1 MKGLAMETPFIPYAN
16 ESDVVRIG
24 NLEIENR
31 IDRLTLTGD
40 LVLSRDR
47 VGLELARELH
57 ALLGQVLQTLES
69 DPELPER
76 IEILPARSVP
86 NPFA

>member
-1 MKGLAMETPFIPYAN
+1 MDNEFQPFAN
-16 ESDVVRIG
+16 ESDVIRIG
-24 NLEIENR
+24 GLEIENR
-31 IDRLTLTGD
+31 IDRITLTGD

-47 VGLELARELH
+47 AGLALARELH
-57 ALLGQVLQTLES
+57 ALLGRAIGTMES
-69 DPELPER
+69 DPALPER

>member
-1 MKGLAMETPFIPYAN
+1 MENEFQPFAN
-16 ESDVVRIG
+16 ESDVIRIG

-31 IDRLTLTGD
+31 VDRLTLTGD

-47 VGLELARELH
+47 AGLALARELH
-57 ALLGQVLQTLES
+57 ALLGHAIATMES
-69 DPELPER
+69 DPGLPER

>member
-1 MKGLAMETPFIPYAN
+1 MDDDFLPFAN
-16 ESDVVRIG
+16 ESDVIRIG
-24 NLEIENR
+24 ELEIENR

-47 VGLELARELH
+47 AGLALARELQ
-57 ALLGQVLQTLES
+57 ALLGRAIATMES
-69 DPELPER
+69 DPGLPER
-76 IEILPARSVP
+76 IEVLPARSVP

>member
-1 MKGLAMETPFIPYAN
+1 MDKFQPFAN

-47 VGLELARELH
+47 GGLALARELH
-57 ALLGQVLQTLES
+57 ALLGRAIATMEA
-69 DPELPER
+69 DPGLPER
-76 IEILPARSVP
+76 IELLAARIAP